1 MFRNRYCLCVL
12 CAVVAGAL
20 AALLM
25 LGSPTPSAAQAP
37 APPVQL
43 AQAKG
48 PVSFVNDVAPIFKE
62 YCFACHDAKKRKGKL
77 DMTTVEAML
86 KGGESESDD
95 NKILV
100 PQKPDDS
107 NLLGRMVTGNEKR
120 RMPPKEAGEPLPKA
134 KIAVIEQWI
143 KEGAKMDVEVKAD
156 LWRELRVRFKPPPPP
171 SVYKFPA
178 LINALAFTPDNKKI
192 VVGGHHEL
200 TVWDVESG
208 KLEKRIHTR
217 AERAKAMLFLP
228 DGKLVVAGS
237 RPGQEG
243 DVRIYD
249 INAGMAKEVDGVQVV
264 DGVNDKA
271 VMLKELFSVDDEVL
285 CLAASEDGK
294 RLAAGGVDRLVRV
307 WDISNLAEPKLDQT
321 SENHADWVLGVAL
334 APDGKHMLTASKD
347 KTAKVWDL
355 AAKESVLTFP
365 DHQQPVY
372 GVAVS
377 ADSKVGITVGDDGQM
392 RRWNTTDGKP
402 AGGAV
407 AAHAKGVLKITMDPK
422 RQVMATCGV
431 DNTAK
436 TWTAA
441 GAAGKQPM
449 PGHTD
454 HVFAVALSP
463 DATLVASGS
472 FNGEV
477 RICKVADGTLVKA
490 FNASPGYTPPVP
502 EPKK

>member
-12 CAVVAGAL
+12 CALLAGAL

-25 LGSPTPSAAQAP
+25 FGTAGPSAAQAP
-37 APPVQL
+37 V
-43 AQAKG
+43 AQAAPKG
-48 PVSFVNDVAPIFKE
+48 PVSFINDVAPIFKE
-62 YCFACHDAKKRKGKL
+62 NCFACHDAKKRKGKL
-77 DMTTVEAML
+77 DMTTVEATL
-86 KGGESESDD
+86 KGGESEADD

-100 PQKPDDS
+100 PQKPEDS

-134 KIAVIEQWI
+134 KIAIIEQWI
-143 KEGAKMDVEVKAD
+143 KEGAKFDVDPKSD
-156 LWRELRVRFKPPPPP
+156 LFRELRVRFKPPAPPP
-171 SVYKFPA
+171 AYKFPA
-178 LINALAFTPDNKKI
+178 NINALAFTPDNKKI

-200 TVWDVESG
+200 TVWDIESG
-208 KLEKRIHTR
+208 KLERRIHTR

-243 DVRIYD
+243 DVRVYD
-249 INAGMAKEVDGVQVV
+249 INAGMAKVVDGVQVV

-271 VMLKELFSVDDEVL
+271 VMLKELVSTDDEIL
-285 CLAASEDGK
+285 CLSASADGK
-294 RLAAGGVDRLVRV
+294 RLAAGGIDRLVRV

-334 APDGKHMLTASKD
+334 APDGKHLLTASKD

-355 AAKESVLTFP
+355 TSKESVLTFP
-365 DHQQPVY
+365 DHQAPVY
-372 GVAVS
+372 GVAIS
-377 ADSKVGITVGDDGQM
+377 ADSKIGFTVGEDGQM
-392 RRWNTTDGKP
+392 RRWDTTTGK
-402 AGGAV
+402 AVGAT
-407 AAHAKGVLKITMDPK
+407 AAHAKGALKIVMDPK
-422 RQVMATCGV
+422 HQVVATCGV

-436 TWTAA
+436 TWNAA
-441 GAAGKQPM
+441 GTAGKTL

-454 HVFAVALSP
+454 HVFAVAVSP
-463 DATLVASGS
+463 DGTLVASGA

-477 RICKVADGTLVKA
+477 RVSKVADGALVKA
-490 FNASPGYTPPVP
+490 FNASPGYTPPAP